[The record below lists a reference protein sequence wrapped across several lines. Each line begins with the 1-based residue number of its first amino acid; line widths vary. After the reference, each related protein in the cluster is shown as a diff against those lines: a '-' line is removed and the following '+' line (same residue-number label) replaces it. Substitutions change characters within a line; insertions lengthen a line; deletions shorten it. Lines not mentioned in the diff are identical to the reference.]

1 MCREAHLGDTLEKYE
16 EVIILKVGRVA
27 NLREREAVNHWDGA
41 CGGLLECRR
50 NSVS

>member
-16 EVIILKVGRVA
+16 EVIILKVGRVD
-27 NLREREAVNHWDGA
+27 NLREREAVNHWDRA
-41 CGGLLECRR
+41 HRGLLECWQ